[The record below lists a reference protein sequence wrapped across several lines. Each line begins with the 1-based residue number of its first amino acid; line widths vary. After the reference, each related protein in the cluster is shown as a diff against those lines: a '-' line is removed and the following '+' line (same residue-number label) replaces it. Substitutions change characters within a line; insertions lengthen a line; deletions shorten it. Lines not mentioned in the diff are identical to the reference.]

1 MNRVVMFLRV
11 LIVIAVAEIAVM
23 SILRFF
29 QVPEGLGKDLTDAGL
44 LVLLSAPLLYIWV
57 TRMMAR
63 RDGKVLERAAHAL
76 KGSVGYFAAQAAYEA
91 ALKLEMMNHKGD
103 LRGVDTACAALEE
116 EVNQVRRALSDLRK
130 EVVR

>member
-103 LRGVDTACAALEE
+103 LRGADTACAALEE